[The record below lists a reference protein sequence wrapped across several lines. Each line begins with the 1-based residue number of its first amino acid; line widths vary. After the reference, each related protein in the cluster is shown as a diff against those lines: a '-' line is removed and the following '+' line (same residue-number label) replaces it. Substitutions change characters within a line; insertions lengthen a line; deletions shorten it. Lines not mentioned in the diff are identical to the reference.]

1 MNKLHPQQLTDKLHP
16 QQITN
21 KQLETYLLA
30 YMRRPGEATEHASW
44 GLPDIAVPAW
54 AAAVPLSTLPA
65 VPAVFNPEHR
75 EVHRKHRLI
84 VPAVLLTLA
93 LMLGLMFVVGFV
105 LVFTLLIALLITLVL
120 GVAFTCGY
128 GYGYGFGVMRGYGFS
143 FLGVYDVRES

>member
-1 MNKLHPQQLTDKLHP
+1 MNKLHPQQTTDKLHP

-30 YMRRPGEATEHASW
+30 YMHQPGEASGRASW
-44 GLPDIAVPAW
+44 GIPDW